1 MGEKINPEL
10 ELAINS
16 DAYTPGSNLYLGYDK
31 TRDEWTLI
39 IRHSGEIDDLEG
51 TLVNESVYL
60 LGGFAVIKI
69 YTYNIYYLQLDPRIL
84 YIDKASYYSYGA
96 ERGTT
101 APEQNTYA
109 RYAACLTDSQVGV
122 MPVYGDG
129 VCIGVIDSGLD
140 IRNEEFCRDGR
151 TRLLPAAIDVTSAP
165 CVLITSPVFLPLA
178 ISSSSSSLS
187 YILPIIY
194 LFPDS
199 FS

>member
-69 YTYNIYYLQLDPRIL
+69 YTYKYY
-84 YIDKASYYSYGA
+84 
-96 ERGTT
+96 
-101 APEQNTYA
+101 
-109 RYAACLTDSQVGV
+109 
-122 MPVYGDG
+122 
-129 VCIGVIDSGLD
+129 D
-140 IRNEEFCRDGR
+140 IKTNEEVF
-151 TRLLPAAIDVTSAP
+151 TS
-165 CVLITSPVFLPLA
+165 VLGGSNE
-178 ISSSSSSLS
+178 
-187 YILPIIY
+187 
-194 LFPDS
+194 
-199 FS
+199 

>member
-101 APEQNTYA
+101 ASEQNTYA

-129 VCIGVIDSGLD
+129 VCIEI
-140 IRNEEFCRDGR
+140 GR
-151 TRLLPAAIDVTSAP
+151 AHV
-165 CVLITSPVFLPLA
+165 
-178 ISSSSSSLS
+178 
-187 YILPIIY
+187 
-194 LFPDS
+194 
-199 FS
+199 

>member
-96 ERGTT
+96 ERG
-101 APEQNTYA
+101 PLLRSKILMQ
-109 RYAACLTDSQVGV
+109 D
-122 MPVYGDG
+122 MP
-129 VCIGVIDSGLD
+129 
-140 IRNEEFCRDGR
+140 R
-151 TRLLPAAIDVTSAP
+151 A
-165 CVLITSPVFLPLA
+165 
-178 ISSSSSSLS
+178 
-187 YILPIIY
+187 
-194 LFPDS
+194 
-199 FS
+199 